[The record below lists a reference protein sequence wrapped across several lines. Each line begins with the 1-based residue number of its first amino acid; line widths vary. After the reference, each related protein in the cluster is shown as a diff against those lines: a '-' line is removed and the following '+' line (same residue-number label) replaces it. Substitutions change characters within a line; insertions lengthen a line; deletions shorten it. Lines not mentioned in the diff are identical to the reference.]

1 MEQILCKICGQPLAE
16 GPNGIYKCNACLSKF
31 KIEDDLADEQTLI
44 QIAYDRIRKGNFSG
58 AITICDSIV
67 AKNEYAGE
75 AYWVRA
81 LAKHGVIFV
90 CDVNNRMVPTCQNV
104 IEGQFLSD
112 EDVKKAIEL
121 ALPEIA
127 ASYKS
132 QGARIEKFRKECIAK
147 SKKTV
152 KIKLKDVKGGKESQ
166 KASAIKQPLLQ
177 KRAIGANSTVEPD
190 PALEEDVLL
199 AKEQLLQGLWK
210 NAAYTIESVLRR
222 DPQNGE
228 ALICKLLLKTNKE
241 TLDDLAYAAHFTEVA
256 LLQNVLDAANAE
268 NAEKIL
274 EIFYAFKGLP
284 KEEYL
289 AVLKAIFPYE
299 CKLREE
305 NIQSLLQEAFESNDT
320 VLFDLLLQTLDAEE
334 VDRYIQLNQTMVDNL
349 IKNGSYQQA
358 KKYISNILSVNEG
371 DTAALRS
378 DCEIAWAI
386 SDGKFVKKFELLLK
400 YSKDTNCCVQSFLS
414 KILNDGTLLADDVDG
429 LKNVLAYYKGQF
441 SEMKPLMLLL
451 VETLINNQLFKDAEY
466 FNGLILNEDAQCKEA
481 WVNLCLINAKAV
493 LVADSDEEETEAEN
507 IDVDERAL
515 QVQRKQARISAKKKK
530 RAVKTA
536 GTALSSIA
544 AIALIALLVIALIIP
559 LIRMNEAD
567 KLFAA
572 GKYTAANRIY
582 KDLDGFGKS
591 DQRAAVVKAIEQL
604 EEQELEKGIKTL
616 LSADVPVELTYEAS
630 GSVINTQVAAN
641 ASGEGVTAGADEN
654 VPHQENTPKATVTTF
669 TSSKDFKGFM
679 NPHRNGYKFV
689 KWELGTYSYD
699 VAVKNAKFYLELKAV
714 WEKVDYTIE
723 YDLAG
728 GSLSTPNVGGYDF
741 EDESFTLSNPTR
753 TGYTFAG
760 WTGTG
765 LSGAAIDV
773 TIPSGSYGDR
783 VYTATWTPEQYT
795 VTFDAN
801 EGTVSP
807 ATLTV
812 TYDALYTLPTPTRKG
827 YTFLGWYQ
835 GVMKVTDGTWR
846 KTSNIT
852 LTAKWQINDYDITY
866 DFQGGTDYGE
876 NPSGYIVTQT
886 FTLID
891 PQKTGYTFIGWTYE
905 GQTTP
910 IKNVTIE
917 AGTIGNLSFTA
928 HWEIIDYTITLNP
941 DGGSVNGDTSITVNY
956 NGNYT
961 LPTATRTGYTFKGW
975 YEGNTFVSSGTW
987 LKTSGAT
994 LTAKW
999 EIIYYSISYDMDGGT
1014 NASLNPTRY
1023 TVEDTF
1029 TLATPTRAGYDFRG
1043 WRYDGKNESTITIA
1057 KGTTGDLSF
1066 AAIWSLTDYVVTL
1079 DPNGGSVSYTSFLA
1093 QYTQQYSLPT
1103 PTRTGYTFAGWY
1115 NGSTLYSGGT
1125 WNTFSNVTLTASWT
1139 PIQYTITYDD
1149 VEFYTDFITVT
1160 YDYNYEGVSD
1170 TTVTL
1175 TNGQTLTYPTAPTRS
1190 GYAFAGWYTDSSCT
1204 TPYNFSGTI
1213 TEDITLYA
1221 KWFSMTSSYY
1231 SREYVDIANYTSSSS
1246 KKSFTANSSS
1256 SVNYYYFT
1264 CYKSGSYNINVV
1276 FSSGDYYVTV
1286 NNATQGT
1293 TILTRTNM
1301 YSGNS
1306 STRTESFTANA
1317 GDVICV
1323 SLYKY
1328 SSSSSTG
1335 YGSFYVTNASYPTST
1350 ATASCATVEGLTY
1363 NTESSYEDT
1372 VDYDENYTLPTPI
1385 RAGYTFAGW
1394 YNGETKVESGAWN
1407 TTTDVTLTA
1416 QWTINTYTITFDA
1429 AGGTVSPTS
1438 KTVTYNTEY
1447 TLPTPTRTGYTFAG
1461 WYSGETQYTD
1471 GTWTGLA
1478 DVTLTAQWT
1487 ANQYTITFDDVKEVE
1502 LSVTVTFNYNYS
1514 GSTSSTVTL
1523 NDGNA
1528 LSYPTVPTRSGYV
1541 FTGWYT
1547 DASCTTRYDFTGTI
1561 TADMTLYAGWQSMYS
1576 SAYNN
1581 LNVTAPA
1588 NYYSSSYYYS
1598 YSTYGTSSSYQ
1609 NYIYLVANESGTH
1622 YIYYRNGSSSSS
1634 YRTYIGVTN
1643 LTTGT
1648 TIKSTATC
1656 SSTSY
1661 NYVYFDCNA
1670 GDVIV
1675 INFYK
1680 YSSSSSYYT
1689 TAYFYFSGFTSPTS
1703 TAVGELA
1710 AENGIV
1716 HDEDETYSTTVN
1728 YGDNYTLPTP
1738 TRTGYTFVG
1747 WYNGENL
1754 VESDAWAIATDV
1766 TLTPAWTIGVYTI
1779 TLNANGGTVSS
1790 TTQSVTYNTE
1800 YELPTPTR
1808 TGYTFGGWYCGETQY
1823 TGGTWTTGND
1833 VELLASWTA
1842 NDGISY
1848 VVNHYLQN
1856 VDDDEYTLD
1865 DTQNLT
1871 GTADATITP
1880 DLKSYAGFTAPT
1892 AQTVTVAPDGT
1903 LVVNYY
1909 YTRNTVTVTFVT
1921 NGGTAIDSITQKYQS
1936 TFTLSNAVR
1945 TGYTFG
1951 GWFTDA
1957 GLSTEFE
1964 GTTVPATNTTL
1975 YAYWTEESKAGDFT
1989 YSGTESITITGY
2001 SGTDTTV
2008 KIPTYING
2016 LQVTTIASYAFQN
2029 QSTITEIV
2037 VPQTVTL
2044 ISDAAFYGCTAL
2056 EDITLPFI
2064 GKSADATAYEAVF
2077 GYIFGYTTSS
2087 TSSTSYGYS
2096 SSSSTAYLNQQ
2107 YSSVSGATWQYACLN
2122 YQYSSSSYR
2131 HRSYYYYIPASVKN
2145 VTITAQTTVP
2155 VAAFNGCNF
2164 IESIT
2169 IPTTTTSIG
2178 EYAFQNCSAL
2188 GYLNSTTNG
2197 TFNIPA
2203 GVTAI
2208 QQYMFKGCDSL
2219 SDVVIPE
2226 AVTSIGNY
2234 AFASCIMLE
2243 KVTLPATTASI
2254 GDYAFS
2260 GCISLEKI
2268 NSNTDG
2274 ELTLPASVTTIGSY
2288 AFQNLDLI
2296 TEIVI
2301 PNTVTSIGNCVFYGC
2316 DSVEEITLPFIG
2328 NNADST
2334 ASFSSIWGTVPRSLK
2349 TVIVSADTTI
2359 PDSAFSGCSTIESIT
2374 IPTTTTSIGTN
2385 AFKNCAALKR
2395 LNSTTD
2401 GKFNIPE
2408 GITEISSYAFY
2419 KCDSLVEITIPA
2431 NVTSIG
2437 GYVFNGC
2444 VQIESV
2450 TFDAN
2455 SKLETIGAY
2464 AFANCTLIEELQLP
2478 ATLTA
2483 IGDYAFSGCTL
2494 LEKVNSNTEGYLTLP
2509 ASVTSI
2515 GSYAFS
2521 NLDLIT
2527 NVVVPNTVTSIGQY
2541 AFYGCD
2547 AIESITLPFVGSS
2560 ADSTSYFSYVIGSTV
2575 PNTLK
2580 NVTISADTTIPASA
2594 FNGCTKVESITL
2606 PATVESIGE
2615 YAFQGCTS
2623 LKRLNSTTDGEF
2635 NIPAGITEIEYY
2647 MFYNCDAMTKVIIPA
2662 SVTTIDQY
2670 AFYDCSQLKN
2680 VVFATDSKLETIGA
2694 YAFTSCTSIEELQLP
2709 ATLTTIGNNAFSGC
2723 TSIEKVNSDTDG
2735 KLTLPASV
2743 TAIGSYAFQNLD
2755 LITNV
2760 VIPNTVTDIGQYAF
2774 YSCDAVESIT
2784 LPFVGSSADS
2794 TSSFSYVMGSIPNTL
2809 KNVTISADTTIPTS
2823 AFYGCSKIESITI
2836 PATTTSIGDNAFDSC
2851 TSLKR
2856 LNSTTD
2862 GEFNIPANVTNIQT
2876 YTFRKCDAM
2885 TKVIIPASVTHIGSY
2900 AFYNCALL
2908 EEVAFVANSQ
2918 LSTIGSYVFSNCT
2931 KLAKVNSATAGELIL
2946 PENLLTIGDYAF
2958 QNLSLITKIVV
2969 PDGVTSIGLGA
2980 FNGCSALTDIT
2991 LPFIG
2996 KSVDATAY
3004 EAVFGYIFGYTTTYT
3019 TSTSSSYGGYSSVS
3033 STAFVNKQYS
3043 SVSGATWQYA
3053 CLNYY
3058 YSSYYRHRSY
3068 FYYIPT
3074 TIENVTITV
3083 QTVIPTAAFN
3093 GCTFIDTITLPSTV
3107 TTTGS
3112 YAYQNCSATVS
3123 QTYVSKLS
3131 YWNGT
3136 SVSTSFTGSGTEEA
3150 PYQINSAADLAYLAS
3165 SVNSGTTYEGKYFV
3179 LNVDINLNS
3188 HLWTPIGT
3196 TKSNSFAGT
3205 FDGNGKKIYNLAV
3218 ATDAA
3223 YAGLFG
3229 YVTGTVK
3236 NLGIVSGIVSSISNA
3251 TRIYAGSLVGYLV
3264 GTVENCYS
3272 QATVNL
3278 NALGMVYAG
3287 GLIGATDTTATVKD
3301 SYASGTVWAGYSG
3314 GFAHA
3319 GGFVGNNEGTIEGCL
3334 AFGNVNAQGSDLTH
3348 SRNGGFVATNSGT
3361 LTECYRS
3368 ETQVLTQYTTTGT
3381 AYNEEGTADSVA
3393 DMISYAETNWDSSI
3407 WEFDLKYPNH
3417 Q

>member
-400 YSKDTNCCVQSFLS
+400 YSKDTNRCVQSFLS

-441 SEMKPLMLLL
+441 SEMKSLMLLL

-536 GTALSSIA
+536 GAALSSIA

-654 VPHQENTPKATVTTF
+654 VPHQENTPEATVTTF

-783 VYTATWTPEQYT
+783 VYTATWTPKQYT

-807 ATLTV
+807 AALTV

-852 LTAKWQINDYDITY
+852 LTAKWQINDYDISY
-866 DFQGGTDYGE
+866 DFQGGTDYGA

-941 DGGSVNGDTSITVNY
+941 NGGSVNGDTSITVNY

-1014 NASLNPTRY
+1014 NANLNPTRY

-1043 WRYDGKNESTITIA
+1043 WRYDGKNESTVTIA

-1093 QYTQQYSLPT
+1093 RYTQQYSLPT

-1149 VEFYTDFITVT
+1149 VEFIADSITVT

-1190 GYAFAGWYTDSSCT
+1190 GYVFTGWYTTAECT
-1204 TPYNFSGTI
+1204 TRYAFTGEI
-1213 TEDITLYA
+1213 TDDMTLYA
-1221 KWFSMTSSYY
+1221 GWQSMHSSNYYARNIVNPVNYYSSSYY
-1231 SREYVDIANYTSSSS
+1231 YNGSTSGTSSSNQ
-1246 KKSFTANSSS
+1246 KYLYLVANESGTHYIYYRNGSSNS
-1256 SVNYYYFT
+1256 NYKTYI
-1264 CYKSGSYNINVV
+1264 G
-1276 FSSGDYYVTV
+1276 VT
-1286 NNATQGT
+1286 NLTTGT
-1293 TILTRTNM
+1293 TIKNTTTC
-1301 YSGNS
+1301 S
-1306 STRTESFTANA
+1306 STSYNYVSFNCNA
-1317 GDVICV
+1317 GDVIAINFY
-1323 SLYKY
+1323 LYYY
-1328 SSSSSTG
+1328 SSNAYFYFSGFST
-1335 YGSFYVTNASYPTST
+1335 PTST
-1350 ATASCATVEGLTY
+1350 ATASCSTVEGLTY

-1372 VDYDENYTLPTPI
+1372 VDYDENYTLPTPT
-1385 RAGYTFAGW
+1385 RTGYTFAGW
-1394 YNGETKVESGAWN
+1394 YNGETKVESGVWN

-1461 WYSGETQYTD
+1461 WYNGETQYTD

-1487 ANQYTITFDDVKEVE
+1487 ANQYDITYEDVE
-1502 LSVTVTFNYNYS
+1502 TVTNSITVTYDYNYE
-1514 GSTSSTVTL
+1514 GDTDATVTL
-1523 NDGNA
+1523 TNGQT
-1528 LSYPTVPTRSGYV
+1528 LSYPTVPTRSGYA
-1541 FTGWYT
+1541 FAGWYT
-1547 DASCTTRYDFTGTI
+1547 DSSYTTPYNFSGTI
-1561 TADMTLYAGWQSMYS
+1561 TADITLYAKWFSM
-1576 SAYNN
+1576 
-1581 LNVTAPA
+1581 T
-1588 NYYSSSYYYS
+1588 SSYYSREYVDIAN
-1598 YSTYGTSSSYQ
+1598 YTSSSSKKS
-1609 NYIYLVANESGTH
+1609 ITISAP
-1622 YIYYRNGSSSSS
+1622 SSSSKNYYYFTCYKSGS
-1634 YRTYIGVTN
+1634 YSLNVVFSSGDFYVSVYNATSGSTVLNQTN
-1643 LTTGT
+1643 MYSGNSSTR
-1648 TIKSTATC
+1648 TATF
-1656 SSTSY
+1656 TA
-1661 NYVYFDCNA
+1661 NA
-1670 GDVIV
+1670 GDVIYV
-1675 INFYK
+1675 SLYK
-1680 YSSSSSYYT
+1680 YSSGGATGYGSFYVTNASY
-1689 TAYFYFSGFTSPTS
+1689 PTS
-1703 TAVGELA
+1703 TAIASCSTVAGLLYSPESSY
-1710 AENGIV
+1710 EDTV
-1716 HDEDETYSTTVN
+1716 DYDE
-1728 YGDNYTLPTP
+1728 NYTLPTP
-1738 TRTGYTFVG
+1738 IRTGYTFTG
-1747 WYNGENL
+1747 WYNGETL
-1754 VESDAWAIATDV
+1754 VESGAWNITSDV
-1766 TLTPAWTIGVYTI
+1766 TLTAHWTIGVYTI
-1779 TLNANGGTVSS
+1779 TLNANGGTVSP

-1800 YELPTPTR
+1800 YALPTPTR
-1808 TGYTFGGWYCGETQY
+1808 TGYTFNGWYSGDTQY
-1823 TGGTWTTGND
+1823 SGGTWTTGND
-1833 VELLASWTA
+1833 VELVASWTA
-1842 NDGISY
+1842 NDDISY
-1848 VVNHYLQN
+1848 VVKHYLQN
-1856 VDDDEYTLD
+1856 IDDDEYTLD
-1865 DTQNLT
+1865 DDATQNLT
-1871 GTADATITP
+1871 GTADAEITP
-1880 DLKSYAGFTAPT
+1880 AALSYAGFTAPEL
-1892 AQTVTVAPDGT
+1892 QTVTIAPDGT

-1909 YTRNTVTVTFVT
+1909 YTRNSYTVTFVT
-1921 NGGTAIDSITQKYQS
+1921 NGGTAIDSITQKYDS
-1936 TFTLSNAVR
+1936 EFDLSDAER

-1957 GLSTEFE
+1957 GLTAELE
-1964 GTTVPATNTTL
+1964 DAKVAGYNMTL
-1975 YAYWTEESKAGDFT
+1975 YAYWTEEAKAGDFS
-1989 YSGTESITITGY
+1989 YSGTESITISGY
-2001 SGTDTTV
+2001 TGTDTEIQ
-2008 KIPTYING
+2008 IPSYIKG
-2016 LQVTTIASYAFQN
+2016 LPVTTIASYAFQN
-2029 QSTITEIV
+2029 ESTLTEIV
-2037 VPQTVTL
+2037 VPESVTTIGEGAFKGCSALEDVTL
-2044 ISDAAFYGCTAL
+2044 PFIGKSADATAYEAVFGYIFGYTTTSTTSTSYGYSSYSSTAFYNKQYSSVSGATWQYACLNYSGSSYYHNRSYFYYIPASVKNVTITSQTTIPTAAFNGCNFIESITIPTTTTNIGEYAFQGCSALNYLNSTTEGQFNIPTGITEIKGYTFKGCDSLLDPVIPNGVTSIGSYAFADCDLLPEVDLPATVESIGSYAFSGCISLEKVNSDTDGELTLPTGVTTIGEYAFKDLESITKIVIPNNVTSIGSSAFYGCDFVESITLPFVGNSADSTSRRFSSIWGTIPSTLKSVTVSAGTTIPEYAFSGCSTIESITIPTTVESIGAYAFQNCAALKRLNSTTDGEFNIPEGVTEIKSYTFNGCESLTEIVISANITSIGNYAFYSCVQLESVEFATDSKLETIGSYAFANCTLIEELQLPEMLTTIGSYAFSGCTSIEKINSDTEGELTLPASVTTIGEYAFGNLSSITSIVIPNTVTSIGYYAFYGCSAIEEITLPFVGNSADSTSSFSYVMGSIPSTLKNVTISADTTIPESAFSGCSTIESITIPTTTESIGEYAFYNCTALKRLNSTTDGEFNVPAGVTEIKYYAFYNCDAMTKVVISANVTGIGEHAFYGCALLEDLTFATDSKLETIGSYAFASCIALTEVQIPETVTSIGSYAFSGCTALAKMNSDTEGELTLPASVTTIGSYAFQNLSLITKVIVKDSVTTVGLGAFKGCNAL

-2077 GYIFGYTTSS
+2077 GYIFGYTTQNA
-2087 TSSTSYGYS
+2087 TSTSYGYAY
-2096 SSSSTAYLNQQ
+2096 SSST
-2107 YSSVSGATWQYACLN
+2107 
-2122 YQYSSSSYR
+2122 
-2131 HRSYYYYIPASVKN
+2131 
-2145 VTITAQTTVP
+2145 
-2155 VAAFNGCNF
+2155 
-2164 IESIT
+2164 E
-2169 IPTTTTSIG
+2169 
-2178 EYAFQNCSAL
+2178 
-2188 GYLNSTTNG
+2188 
-2197 TFNIPA
+2197 
-2203 GVTAI
+2203 
-2208 QQYMFKGCDSL
+2208 
-2219 SDVVIPE
+2219 
-2226 AVTSIGNY
+2226 
-2234 AFASCIMLE
+2234 
-2243 KVTLPATTASI
+2243 
-2254 GDYAFS
+2254 
-2260 GCISLEKI
+2260 
-2268 NSNTDG
+2268 
-2274 ELTLPASVTTIGSY
+2274 
-2288 AFQNLDLI
+2288 
-2296 TEIVI
+2296 
-2301 PNTVTSIGNCVFYGC
+2301 
-2316 DSVEEITLPFIG
+2316 
-2328 NNADST
+2328 
-2334 ASFSSIWGTVPRSLK
+2334 
-2349 TVIVSADTTI
+2349 
-2359 PDSAFSGCSTIESIT
+2359 
-2374 IPTTTTSIGTN
+2374 
-2385 AFKNCAALKR
+2385 
-2395 LNSTTD
+2395 
-2401 GKFNIPE
+2401 
-2408 GITEISSYAFY
+2408 
-2419 KCDSLVEITIPA
+2419 
-2431 NVTSIG
+2431 
-2437 GYVFNGC
+2437 
-2444 VQIESV
+2444 
-2450 TFDAN
+2450 
-2455 SKLETIGAY
+2455 
-2464 AFANCTLIEELQLP
+2464 
-2478 ATLTA
+2478 
-2483 IGDYAFSGCTL
+2483 
-2494 LEKVNSNTEGYLTLP
+2494 
-2509 ASVTSI
+2509 
-2515 GSYAFS
+2515 
-2521 NLDLIT
+2521 
-2527 NVVVPNTVTSIGQY
+2527 
-2541 AFYGCD
+2541 
-2547 AIESITLPFVGSS
+2547 
-2560 ADSTSYFSYVIGSTV
+2560 
-2575 PNTLK
+2575 
-2580 NVTISADTTIPASA
+2580 
-2594 FNGCTKVESITL
+2594 
-2606 PATVESIGE
+2606 
-2615 YAFQGCTS
+2615 
-2623 LKRLNSTTDGEF
+2623 
-2635 NIPAGITEIEYY
+2635 
-2647 MFYNCDAMTKVIIPA
+2647 
-2662 SVTTIDQY
+2662 
-2670 AFYDCSQLKN
+2670 
-2680 VVFATDSKLETIGA
+2680 
-2694 YAFTSCTSIEELQLP
+2694 
-2709 ATLTTIGNNAFSGC
+2709 
-2723 TSIEKVNSDTDG
+2723 
-2735 KLTLPASV
+2735 
-2743 TAIGSYAFQNLD
+2743 
-2755 LITNV
+2755 
-2760 VIPNTVTDIGQYAF
+2760 
-2774 YSCDAVESIT
+2774 
-2784 LPFVGSSADS
+2784 
-2794 TSSFSYVMGSIPNTL
+2794 
-2809 KNVTISADTTIPTS
+2809 
-2823 AFYGCSKIESITI
+2823 
-2836 PATTTSIGDNAFDSC
+2836 
-2851 TSLKR
+2851 
-2856 LNSTTD
+2856 
-2862 GEFNIPANVTNIQT
+2862 
-2876 YTFRKCDAM
+2876 
-2885 TKVIIPASVTHIGSY
+2885 
-2900 AFYNCALL
+2900 
-2908 EEVAFVANSQ
+2908 
-2918 LSTIGSYVFSNCT
+2918 
-2931 KLAKVNSATAGELIL
+2931 
-2946 PENLLTIGDYAF
+2946 
-2958 QNLSLITKIVV
+2958 
-2969 PDGVTSIGLGA
+2969 
-2980 FNGCSALTDIT
+2980 
-2991 LPFIG
+2991 
-2996 KSVDATAY
+2996 
-3004 EAVFGYIFGYTTTYT
+3004 
-3019 TSTSSSYGGYSSVS
+3019 
-3033 STAFVNKQYS
+3033 FVNTQYS

-3058 YSSYYRHRSY
+3058 YSSYYRNQSY

-3074 TIENVTITV
+3074 SIKNVTITS
-3083 QTVIPTAAFN
+3083 QTTIPTAAFN
-3093 GCTFIDTITLPSTV
+3093 GCSFIRAITVPTTATSIGAYAFKNCSALLNLNSTTDGEFNIPASVTEIQQYAFYNCNAMTKVVISANVTSIGQYAFSGCTALAKVNSDTEGEMILPENLITIGSYAFQNLSSITKIVVNDNVNNIGQNAFYGCSALEDITLPFIGSSIDSTSSFSYAMGTVPSTLKTVTISVDTTIPTSAFYGCTTIESITLPSTV
-3107 TTTGS
+3107 ESVGS
-3112 YAYQNCSATVS
+3112 NAFYNCGADVS
-3123 QTYVSKLS
+3123 YTYNPTLS

-3136 SVSTSFTGSGTEEA
+3136 AISTSFSGSGTEDD
-3150 PYQINSAADLAYLAS
+3150 PYQINSAADFAYFES
-3165 SVNSGTTYEGKYFV
+3165 SVNNGTTYEGKYFV
-3179 LNVDINLNS
+3179 LNVDINLNNQ
-3188 HLWTPIGT
+3188 LWTPIGT
-3196 TKSNSFAGT
+3196 TKANSFAGT

-3218 ATDAA
+3218 VEMSAA
-3223 YAGLFG
+3223 YVGLFG
-3229 YVTGTVK
+3229 YVSGTIE
-3236 NLGIVSGIVSSISNA
+3236 NLGIVSGNVGALSTAARLYIGA
-3251 TRIYAGSLVGYLV
+3251 LAGYLM
-3264 GTVENCYS
+3264 GTVENCYA
-3272 QATVNL
+3272 QANVSL
-3278 NALGMVYAG
+3278 SVDGMIYVG
-3287 GLIGATDTTATVKD
+3287 GLIGYVDTTATVTD
-3301 SYASGTVWAGYSG
+3301 SYASGTVSATSTG

-3319 GGFVGNNEGTIEGCL
+3319 GGFVGSNEGTIDGCM
-3334 AFGNVNAQGSDLTH
+3334 AFGNVTAHGSDQTH
-3348 SRNGGFVATNSGT
+3348 SRNGGFTATNSGT
-3361 LTECYRS
+3361 LTDCYRS
-3368 ETQVLTQYTTTGT
+3368 ETQVLTQYTTVGS